1 MTFASL
7 FRKRKLSTFLFLLLA
22 THIFP
27 QETSDANYAASV
39 IARVLRES
47 PEGVILGN
55 SVESTELSFRQ
66 QQKTW
71 IPSVRLDLSADSK
84 LVQGDYRYVRN
95 GGIISSPQIITA
107 PTASIGISQKLPGNG
122 ELSVGAGYGISCL
135 PSQNAYIQQPY
146 LQLGLSQSLSRGAF
160 FITKDPSSEK
170 LKNQMEVFRLEGRE
184 AMFELAVRFVSAVQ
198 DYNLA
203 VLEEEYRSVV
213 LVKAE
218 AEYREQSHRHQSG
231 QRNDMELFNSHM
243 SHTQAVQSRQQS
255 SQKVMEAE
263 AVLARYKIDGMEGK
277 CDLFRDEINALLS
290 VPPEGKPQTTMQE
303 REILGEI
310 RNEELSLR
318 IDRSRLAP
326 TFYMQATMTPDQNK
340 INEYS
345 DFSRSLRDIVNSPN
359 AWTVNATVGVSVSL
373 DWAAQGKALKD
384 VSDMKV
390 QNLMLQL
397 DVLRDEQDRMRNL
410 YREWSETF
418 PAYCAETEEEYRKD
432 IRTLMESHQITEA
445 EYWAAE
451 ANYYETRLNYYRSV
465 WSMIQG
471 KLYVL
476 RLSSDWEEFIRK
488 ILEAMT

>member
-7 FRKRKLSTFLFLLLA
+7 FRKRKLSTFLILLLA
-22 THIFP
+22 ASIFP
-27 QETSDANYAASV
+27 QEATEANYAASV

-135 PSQNAYIQQPY
+135 LSQNAYIQQPY

-170 LKNQMEVFRLEGRE
+170 LKNQMDVFRLEGRE

-213 LVKAE
+213 LVKTE
-218 AEYREQSHRHQSG
+218 AEYRE
-231 QRNDMELFNSHM
+231 
-243 SHTQAVQSRQQS
+243 
-255 SQKVMEAE
+255 
-263 AVLARYKIDGMEGK
+263 
-277 CDLFRDEINALLS
+277 
-290 VPPEGKPQTTMQE
+290 
-303 REILGEI
+303 
-310 RNEELSLR
+310 
-318 IDRSRLAP
+318 
-326 TFYMQATMTPDQNK
+326 
-340 INEYS
+340 
-345 DFSRSLRDIVNSPN
+345 
-359 AWTVNATVGVSVSL
+359 
-373 DWAAQGKALKD
+373 
-384 VSDMKV
+384 
-390 QNLMLQL
+390 
-397 DVLRDEQDRMRNL
+397 
-410 YREWSETF
+410 
-418 PAYCAETEEEYRKD
+418 
-432 IRTLMESHQITEA
+432 
-445 EYWAAE
+445 
-451 ANYYETRLNYYRSV
+451 
-465 WSMIQG
+465 
-471 KLYVL
+471 
-476 RLSSDWEEFIRK
+476 
-488 ILEAMT
+488 